1 MTALSMTR
9 GDDESFD
16 VVVKTKAGVVVDITD
31 MDLRFTAK
39 RAVSDLDADAVIVKT
54 TEAGE
59 GITVTSAVAGEARID
74 IDAADTDGLTRTTR
88 LIWDLQGTDQT
99 GAVRT
104 LARGTLR
111 IAADVSRTA
120 P

>member
-16 VVVKTKAGVVVDITD
+16 VVVKTKAGVVVDITG

-39 RAVSDLDADAVIVKT
+39 RRVSDTDAQAVISKT
-54 TEAGE
+54 TGA
-59 GITVTSAVAGEARID
+59 GITTTSAVNGAARID
-74 IDAADTDGLTRTTR
+74 VEAADTTALTATTR
-88 LIWDLQGTDQT
+88 LTWDLQGTDET
-99 GAVRT
+99 GTVRT
-104 LARGTLR
+104 LARGGLR
-111 IAADVSRTA
+111 IEADVSRTT